1 MYFIYVSIGNSDD
14 KLSQPEWARYWRKVN
29 LALKTIPQKVH
40 FSGLSLPNEPWQNA
54 LWCVE
59 IGTPENVLRLRNELN
74 EVRQEFNQES
84 IAWVCVQGDQTDFIK
99 D

>member
-29 LALKTIPQKVH
+29 LAIKAIGSHVH

-54 LWCVE
+54 MWCVE
-59 IGTPENVLRLRNELN
+59 MGDPNKVLRLRDHLN
-74 EVRQEFNQES
+74 DARIEFGQES